1 MNKCLL
7 TERRIK
13 VNILIYGAGVQGQ
26 FLAHALNKHDNNI
39 TILARGKTY
48 ENLQERGVRLKHF
61 LQKKNSI
68 DHFNYI
74 SELSETNQYDIIFV
88 TMKYSDFYSVVPVL
102 AKNITQNIIF
112 VGNNTN
118 PQKLRKTVLEQSNTD
133 KNISFGFLMTGG
145 NRDKAKTTVLR
156 FNAGELKVSYLEGQ
170 IPFHNILD
178 EIFEDLSIK
187 LTYEP
192 NFEDWLMSHAA
203 MIIPLNTG
211 IMLKNQYKGRQKQ
224 LIKSIITSY
233 NELHLLLVHNNYKI
247 IPKAQATLFKK
258 LKFIAYPLLKII
270 LNIKIMDQVQGSMSE
285 VESLYEDI
293 KLLNT
298 QSVSTTR
305 QLDQIIK
312 EVN

>member
-1 MNKCLL
+1 M
-7 TERRIK
+7 
-13 VNILIYGAGVQGQ
+13 NILIYGAGVQGQ
-26 FLAHALNKHDNNI
+26 FLAHALNKRDNNI

-68 DHFNYI
+68 NHFNYI
-74 SELSETNQYDIIFV
+74 SELSETDQYDIIFV

-102 AKNITQNIIF
+102 AKNITQSIVF

-145 NRDKAKTTVLR
+145 NRDKTKTTVLR
-156 FNAGELKVSYLEGQ
+156 FNDGELKVSHLEGQ

-178 EIFEDLSIK
+178 EIFKDLSIK
-187 LTYEP
+187 LTYEV

-211 IMLKNQYKGRQKQ
+211 IMLKNQYKGRQKK
-224 LIKSIITSY
+224 LIKKIINSY
-233 NELHLLLVHNNYKI
+233 NELHLLLEHSNYKI

-258 LKFIAYPLLKII
+258 FKFIAHPLLKII

-285 VESLYEDI
+285 VVSLYEDI
-293 KLLNT
+293 KLLNKH
-298 QSVSTTR
+298 SVSTTK
-305 QLDQIIK
+305 QLDQIVK
-312 EVN
+312 EVKETL